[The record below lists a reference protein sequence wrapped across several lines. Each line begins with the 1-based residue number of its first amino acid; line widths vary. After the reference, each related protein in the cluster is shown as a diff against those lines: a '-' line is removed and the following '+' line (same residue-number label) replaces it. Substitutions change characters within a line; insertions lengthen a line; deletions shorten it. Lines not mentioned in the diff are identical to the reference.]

1 MNNDKKNDIENQEDD
16 LDLDFEFELVNGTEA
31 TSTGSSSNVI
41 KKIAGSTE
49 FSAAPVELEDADP
62 LFKLLATPTL
72 PVLPKKDRARLQ
84 MQSPTRI
91 YFYWSIK
98 SNPQNVLNKAISGG
112 SGSYTLVAK
121 LKNLTNGIEKIF
133 PVDSRGNWW
142 FDVEPNCVYQC
153 EIGFYAPNRPYIRIV
168 YSNKLT
174 TPRKTPS
181 KRTDYTPSFAVTA
194 NDFALALDAAGYKRD
209 AFDVA
214 LAGDDFEA
222 SRKATADTYRSLA
235 GKPFPGVSANL
246 ESDLRFALLA
256 LAAGYTIEEI
266 RTMIDSTLFELIK
279 RDLEGISAARAMSVL
294 KEYFDVI
301 PGEVEEYEEFGNAV
315 FGASLVNFPSRLRKK
330 SIPKSMVPK
339 LSELKNYIP
348 KSS

>member
-1 MNNDKKNDIENQEDD
+1 MKNDRNNDIDSLEEPIE
-16 LDLDFEFELVNGTEA
+16 LDFEFELANGTVA
-31 TSTGSSSNVI
+31 TSPGSSSSVI

-49 FSAAPVELEDADP
+49 FPNAPVELEDADP
-62 LFKLLATPTL
+62 LFKLLATPSL

-84 MQSPTRI
+84 MQSPNRI
-91 YFYWSIK
+91 YFYWSVK
-98 SNPQNVLNKAISGG
+98 SNPTNVLTKAIPGG
-112 SGSYTLVAK
+112 TGSYTLVAK
-121 LKNLTNGIEKIF
+121 LRNLTNGIEKIF
-133 PVDSRGNWW
+133 PVDAKGNWW

-153 EIGFYAPNRPYIRIV
+153 EIGFYAPNRPFIRIV

-222 SRKATADTYRSLA
+222 SRKATADTYRTLA
-235 GKPFPGVSANL
+235 GKPFPGVSAYL

-256 LAAGYTIEEI
+256 LAAGYSIEDI
-266 RTMIDSTLFELIK
+266 KTMIDPKLFELIK
-279 RDLEGISAARAMSVL
+279 RDLEGISAARAMAVL
-294 KEYFDVI
+294 KEHFDVI

-315 FGASLVNFPSRLRKK
+315 FGASLVNFPKRLRKK
-330 SIPKSMVPK
+330 SLPQSVMPK
-339 LSELKNYIP
+339 LSELKNYVP